1 MFRTFTKLRD
11 AAVPLAASAV
21 RRCSGGSGSSR
32 IRAEAN
38 CPRCDAHMSV
48 QFSLQQL
55 PAPPPAAAGAIDGA
69 QHHNHD
75 GAGVCP
81 ACRGA
86 FLFRAQR
93 IDPLRGAFLEIPGGV
108 GADDEDAE
116 SGGFADRIKMMLS
129 ERPPDEFP
137 PLPQSPPMQM
147 PRYPVR
153 RKLRRRQREEGGGGG
168 GGNGNGGDSSS
179 GGEGTSA
186 SPKREWW
193 GGASLG
199 DELPTPREMC
209 RRLDE
214 FVIGQAKAKKVL
226 SVAVYNHYKRIYNAN
241 VQKESAANSGL
252 PDAGHDDQNIVEI
265 DKSNV
270 LLMGPTGSG
279 KTLLAKTL
287 ARIVNVPFVI
297 ADATSLTQAGYVGE
311 DVESILQK
319 LLVAAEYNVQAA
331 QQGIVYI
338 DEIDKITKKAES
350 ANVSRDVS
358 GEGVQQALLKI
369 LEGTVVS
376 IPEKGSRKNS
386 RNDSI
391 QIDTTDILFI
401 CGGAFVDLEK
411 TISERR
417 QDSSIGFG
425 APVRTNMRSSGA
437 SCPMVTSSLL
447 ESVESGDLVRYGLI
461 PEFIGRLPILVSL
474 AALNEGQLVQVL
486 TEPKNSLSKQY
497 RKMFNLNKV
506 RLHFTD
512 GALRLV
518 AKKAIAKSTGARGLR
533 AILETV
539 LLEAM
544 YEIPD
549 EKSGNERVDAVVVDE
564 EAIGSVDRPG
574 CGAKILRGD
583 GALDHYITR
592 TNVMNLRVVS
602 IPEKGSRK
610 NSRNDSIQ
618 IDTTDILFIC
628 GGAFVDLEKTISER
642 RQDSSIGFGAP
653 VRTNMRSS
661 GASCPMVTSS
671 LLESV
676 ESGDLVRYGLIPEF
690 IGRLPI
696 LVSLAA
702 LNEGQLVQVLTEP
715 KNSLSKQYRK
725 MFNLNKVRLHFTDG
739 ALRLVAKKAIA
750 KSTGARGLRAILETV
765 LLEAMYEIPD
775 EKSGN
780 ERVDAVVVDEEAIGS
795 VDRPG
800 CGAKILRG
808 DGALD
813 HYITRTNV
821 MNLRETNDGLAAE
834 LEEAYMLSRIVSL

>member
-1 MFRTFTKLRD
+1 MFRTFARLRD
-11 AAVPLAASAV
+11 AAAPLAASAV
-21 RRCSGGSGSSR
+21 RRCSGGGR
-32 IRAEAN
+32 IRADAN
-38 CPRCDAHMSV
+38 CPSCDANMSV
-48 QFSLQQL
+48 QFSLRQL
-55 PAPPPAAAGAIDGA
+55 PALPPAATGAVDGGK
-69 QHHNHD
+69 HHNHD

-81 ACRGA
+81 SCRAA
-86 FLFRAQR
+86 FLFRAHQ
-93 IDPLRGAFLEIPGGV
+93 IDPLRGAFLEIPGGI
-108 GADDEDAE
+108 GGDEEDGDRA
-116 SGGFADRIKMMLS
+116 GFADRIKRMLS

-137 PLPQSPPMQM
+137 PLPQAPPMPM
-147 PRYPVR
+147 PHYQPR
-153 RKLRRRQREEGGGGG
+153 RKSNRRRPREEGGGGG
-168 GGNGNGGDSSS
+168 GNGGDSSS
-179 GGEGTSA
+179 GGEGSTSA

-226 SVAVYNHYKRIYNAN
+226 SVAVYNHYKRIYNSN
-241 VQKESAANSGL
+241 VQKESAANSGF
-252 PDAGHDDQNIVEI
+252 PDAAHDDQNIVEI

-369 LEGTVVS
+369 LEGTVVT

-386 RNDSI
+386 RSESI

-425 APVRTNMRSSGA
+425 APIRTNMRSSGV
-437 SCPMVTSSLL
+437 SSPMVSSSLL

-474 AALNEGQLVQVL
+474 AALNEDQLVQVL
-486 TEPKNSLSKQY
+486 TEPKNSLSRQY

-506 RLHFTD
+506 KLHFTD
-512 GALRLV
+512 GALRLI
-518 AKKAIAKSTGARGLR
+518 AKKAIAKNTGARGLR
-533 AILETV
+533 AILETI

-549 EKSGNERVDAVVVDE
+549 EKTGNERVDAVVVDE

-583 GALDHYITR
+583 GALD
-592 TNVMNLRVVS
+592 
-602 IPEKGSRK
+602 
-610 NSRNDSIQ
+610 Q
-618 IDTTDILFIC
+618 
-628 GGAFVDLEKTISER
+628 
-642 RQDSSIGFGAP
+642 
-653 VRTNMRSS
+653 
-661 GASCPMVTSS
+661 
-671 LLESV
+671 
-676 ESGDLVRYGLIPEF
+676 
-690 IGRLPI
+690 
-696 LVSLAA
+696 
-702 LNEGQLVQVLTEP
+702 
-715 KNSLSKQYRK
+715 
-725 MFNLNKVRLHFTDG
+725 
-739 ALRLVAKKAIA
+739 
-750 KSTGARGLRAILETV
+750 
-765 LLEAMYEIPD
+765 
-775 EKSGN
+775 
-780 ERVDAVVVDEEAIGS
+780 
-795 VDRPG
+795 
-800 CGAKILRG
+800 
-808 DGALD
+808 
-813 HYITRTNV
+813 YITRTNV
-821 MNLRETNDGLAAE
+821 MNLRETNDGLAGE

>member
-1 MFRTFTKLRD
+1 MFRTFTRLRD
-11 AAVPLAASAV
+11 AAAPLAASAV
-21 RRCSGGSGSSR
+21 RRCSGVSGR

-55 PAPPPAAAGAIDGA
+55 PAPPPASAGAIDGA

-93 IDPLRGAFLEIPGGV
+93 IDPLRGAFLEIPAGV
-108 GADDEDAE
+108 AAGDEDAE
-116 SGGFADRIKMMLS
+116 SGGFADRIKRMLS

-147 PRYPVR
+147 PHYPIR
-153 RKLRRRQREEGGGGG
+153 RKPRRRPREEGGGGG
-168 GGNGNGGDSSS
+168 GGGGNGNGNGGDSSS
-179 GGEGTSA
+179 GGDGTSA

-199 DELPTPREMC
+199 DDLPTPRELC

-241 VQKESAANSGL
+241 VQKEFAGNSGF

-297 ADATSLTQAGYVGE
+297 ADATSLTQANFSFHAILLHHMLPAGYVGE

-425 APVRTNMRSSGA
+425 APIRTNMRSSGA

-506 RLHFTD
+506 KLHFTD
-512 GALRLV
+512 GALRLL

-544 YEIPD
+544 YEVPD
-549 EKSGNERVDAVVVDE
+549 EKTGNERVDAVVVDE

-583 GALDHYITR
+583 GALDQYITR
-592 TNVMNLRVVS
+592 TNVMNL
-602 IPEKGSRK
+602 
-610 NSRNDSIQ
+610 Q
-618 IDTTDILFIC
+618 
-628 GGAFVDLEKTISER
+628 
-642 RQDSSIGFGAP
+642 
-653 VRTNMRSS
+653 
-661 GASCPMVTSS
+661 
-671 LLESV
+671 
-676 ESGDLVRYGLIPEF
+676 
-690 IGRLPI
+690 
-696 LVSLAA
+696 
-702 LNEGQLVQVLTEP
+702 
-715 KNSLSKQYRK
+715 
-725 MFNLNKVRLHFTDG
+725 
-739 ALRLVAKKAIA
+739 
-750 KSTGARGLRAILETV
+750 
-765 LLEAMYEIPD
+765 
-775 EKSGN
+775 
-780 ERVDAVVVDEEAIGS
+780 
-795 VDRPG
+795 
-800 CGAKILRG
+800 
-808 DGALD
+808 
-813 HYITRTNV
+813 
-821 MNLRETNDGLAAE
+821 ETNDGLAGE